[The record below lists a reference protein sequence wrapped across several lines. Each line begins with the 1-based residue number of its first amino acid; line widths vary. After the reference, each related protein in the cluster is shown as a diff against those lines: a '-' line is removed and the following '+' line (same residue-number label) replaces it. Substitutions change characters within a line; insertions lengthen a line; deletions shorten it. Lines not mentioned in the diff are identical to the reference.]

1 MYRPKTSSPSSL
13 AKRLSGSYQASA
25 IATSLVSPLLGP
37 DDQLGF
43 SKQSSNGSAVHMV
56 EQLSNCIRASIR
68 RSDVA
73 EETLKSAKAFTQ
85 VDQYL
90 KNTQTCLDKM
100 DQTLEKLLQVNVG
113 IAKELRALDDINA
126 SLAIDKL

>member
-1 MYRPKTSSPSSL
+1 MYRPKTSSPSTL

-25 IATSLVSPLLGP
+25 IATSLVSPLLGA

-43 SKQSSNGSAVHMV
+43 SKQSSNDSAIQTV

-100 DQTLEKLLQVNVG
+100 DQTLEKLLQVNG
-113 IAKELRALDDINA
+113 SIAKELHALDDIQA
-126 SLAIDKL
+126 SLSIDRF